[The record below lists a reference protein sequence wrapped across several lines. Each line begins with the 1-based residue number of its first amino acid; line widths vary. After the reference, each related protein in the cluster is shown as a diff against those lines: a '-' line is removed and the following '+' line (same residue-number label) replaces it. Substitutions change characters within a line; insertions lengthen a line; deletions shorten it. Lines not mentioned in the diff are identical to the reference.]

1 MELFVRKLVARSG
14 SALLAASLLSGCLYA
29 NIRYPLDE
37 DVNKTVLGEK
47 VGRADMQSVL
57 WLFAW
62 GDASTRAA
70 AAQGDITTITHLD
83 VESQVIFFGLYTRRT
98 TIAYGD

>member
-1 MELFVRKLVARSG
+1 MRSIAR
-14 SALLAASLLSGCLYA
+14 ALAISLIVTTLSGCLYA
-29 NIRYPLDE
+29 DVRLPLDR
-37 DVNKTVLGEK
+37 DLDKTELGSKIGLASSES
-47 VGRADMQSVL
+47 AL

-70 AAQGDITTITHLD
+70 AENGKIDIINHLD
-83 VESQVIFFGLYTRRT
+83 VQQKVILFGLYTKTT